1 MKRAE
6 ITTGAVCVIF
16 FSFMLVQGYD
26 LIEVKRFGEV
36 GSGFWPV
43 MSLVACL
50 GLSVAWLIM
59 TVVESRK
66 AGEKSAVTT

>member
-36 GSGFWPV
+36 
-43 MSLVACL
+43 
-50 GLSVAWLIM
+50 
-59 TVVESRK
+59 
-66 AGEKSAVTT
+66 